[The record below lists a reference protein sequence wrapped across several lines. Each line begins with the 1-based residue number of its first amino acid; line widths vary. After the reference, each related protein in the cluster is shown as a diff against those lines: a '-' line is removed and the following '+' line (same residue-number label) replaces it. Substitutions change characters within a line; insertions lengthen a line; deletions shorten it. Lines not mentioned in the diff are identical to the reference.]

1 MISTGSGLLDC
12 FQRKS
17 SFPYISKNTEDFT
30 KLILATVND
39 LIRAHFQINAPLT
52 NKRPLYAVKN

>member
-12 FQRKS
+12 FQRKP
-17 SFPYISKNTEDFT
+17 SFPYISENTEDIT

-39 LIRAHFQINAPLT
+39 LIRAHFQRNTSST

>member
-12 FQRKS
+12 FQRKP
-17 SFPYISKNTEDFT
+17 SFPYISENTEDIT

-39 LIRAHFQINAPLT
+39 LIRAHFQRNTSLT
-52 NKRPLYAVKN
+52 NKRPFFAFKN